1 MYISISTPKQA
12 RAKTGVGA
20 HGLDGDTASPRA
32 REPGAAAAPQVVA
45 GGGGGGNAGARGGST
60 VNVVVR
66 NNLGDGG
73 GAANVSGWAVVN
85 ETMPYFFGG
94 GRCGTFL

>member
-1 MYISISTPKQA
+1 M

-20 HGLDGDTASPRA
+20 HVHDDDTASPQA
-32 REPGAAAAPQVVA
+32 RVPGAGAVPPPPPQVVA
-45 GGGGGGNAGARGGST
+45 GGGGGGNAKARGGST

-66 NNLGDGG
+66 NSLGDGG
-73 GAANVSGWAVVN
+73 GAANVSGWEVVN

-94 GRCGTFL
+94 GRCETFL